1 MVTMQLLTGYKVKNL
16 QNKLEK
22 SFNEREVVPNGFLKL
37 IFQIKRFY
45 PKCGARSITEGN
57 TDFINIKAQLNV

>member
-1 MVTMQLLTGYKVKNL
+1 MQLLTGYKVKNL

-22 SFNEREVVPNGFLKL
+22 SSNKREIVPNRSLKL
-37 IFQIKRFY
+37 IFQIKKFY

>member
-1 MVTMQLLTGYKVKNL
+1 MQLLPQCKVKNL

-37 IFQIKRFY
+37 IFRIKRFY